1 MFPDIGQYLFAQGL
15 GRNVLPQHEQVGIAD
30 LRPDKG
36 IGQVARRA
44 DVVPV
49 LFARMPRRRDVGI
62 LLAQGNRL
70 VGVALHGDPPE
81 ILHIGIGI
89 HLPADLVDQRS
100 FVEGRTFLGQGQR
113 QAVVAKSQDI
123 HSKLIFG

>member
-1 MFPDIGQYLFAQGL
+1 MSFQCFLLECHAGVTSGY
-15 GRNVLPQHEQVGIAD
+15 
-30 LRPDKG
+30 
-36 IGQVARRA
+36 
-44 DVVPV
+44 
-49 LFARMPRRRDVGI
+49 
-62 LLAQGNRL
+62 LAQGNRL